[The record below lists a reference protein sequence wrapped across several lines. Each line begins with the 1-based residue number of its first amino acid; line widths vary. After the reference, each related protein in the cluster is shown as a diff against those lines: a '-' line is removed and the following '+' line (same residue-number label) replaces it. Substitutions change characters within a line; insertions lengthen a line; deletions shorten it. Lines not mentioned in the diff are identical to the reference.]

1 MPFKQLEFLTAKQ
14 WNTIIATYL
23 GWTLDA
29 FDFFLLV
36 LVVPDIAHEFLPG
49 VENGRTTVGIAVNL
63 TLAMRPVGALLFG
76 LMADRLGRRPTL
88 IVNILCYS
96 VLAFASGFAPSL
108 TVLIILRALFGIAM
122 GGEWGVGASLAMETI
137 PLQTRGIVS
146 GILQAGYPSGYLLA
160 SLVYA
165 LLGAHVGWRIL
176 FMLGA
181 VPALLILF
189 IRRNVDESPAWLGKR
204 PRAQEILRVIQ
215 TRFPL
220 FIFAILLMTAFN
232 FFSHGTQDVYP
243 TFLRVQ
249 RQFPPA
255 TVGTIGVIFNIGAI
269 LGGLTFGMFSQRI
282 GRRRTIVIA
291 ALLAILVIPLWAF
304 SHTAVAL
311 AIGAFIMQF
320 FVQGAW
326 GVVPAHLN
334 ELSPPEVRGTFPGFT
349 YQLGNLLASV
359 NYTLQSGLAD
369 RFHGDYGLAL
379 AIVVAIVAAVL
390 ALLAGFGPEAKDT
403 AFVEKTAAG
412 RAA

>member
-255 TVGTIGVIFNIGAI
+255 TVGTIGVIFNIGAL

>member
-49 VENGRTTVGIAVNL
+49 VANGRTTVGIAVNL